1 MFQALESGVVMGS
14 IYALLAL
21 AINII
26 YSTTGIINFAHGEI
40 VMLGAMFGL
49 TFIVN
54 SGIPFLPG
62 LIMACIVIAI
72 VAIILY
78 YGTVRP
84 FGDNLAHSL
93 GWLMATLGA
102 GIVFKNIAMLVWGT
116 QPKSFPPIGG
126 SELVN
131 IFGIKILPHDI
142 WVVAITLLIAIF
154 FNVALGK
161 TILGSAIKA
170 TSFSHNVTKLM
181 GISSQKIVLTCFAMS
196 GMIAAI
202 GGILISPI
210 TFVGPEMT
218 ATIGLKGFGAAIIG
232 GVGDSRGAFA
242 GGLLLGILEALA
254 MTKVTPGYKD
264 AIAFL
269 IMIIAISL
277 KPEGIF
283 GVAYEKKV

>member
-1 MFQALESGVVMGS
+1 MFQALESGMVMGC

-26 YSTTGIINFAHGEI
+26 YSTTGIINFAHGQI

-49 TFIVN
+49 TFIVTL
-54 SGIPFLPG
+54 GLPFLPG
-62 LIMACIVIAI
+62 LLLACIVIAV

-84 FGDNLAHSL
+84 FGDKLGNSL

-102 GIVFKNIAMLVWGT
+102 GIVFTNIAMLVWGT
-116 QPKSFPPIGG
+116 QPKAFPPIGG
-126 SELVN
+126 SQLVN
-131 IFGIKILPHDI
+131 ILGIKILPHDI
-142 WVVAITLLIAIF
+142 WVLVITLVIALF
-154 FNVALGK
+154 FNVILGK
-161 TILGSAIKA
+161 TLLGSAIKA

-181 GISSQKIVLTCFAMS
+181 GISSQKIVLACFAMS
-196 GMIAAI
+196 GVIAAI
-202 GGILISPI
+202 ASALIGPI

-218 ATIGLKGFGAAIIG
+218 STIGLKGFGAAIIG
-232 GVGDSRGAFA
+232 GVGNSKGAFA

-254 MTKVTPGYKD
+254 MTQVSPGYKD

-269 IMIIAISL
+269 IMIIAISI

>member
-1 MFQALESGVVMGS
+1 MFQALESGMVMGC

-26 YSTTGIINFAHGEI
+26 YSTTGIINFAHGEL

-49 TFIVN
+49 TLIVG

-62 LIMACIVIAI
+62 LILACALIAL

-78 YGTVRP
+78 ITTVRP
-84 FGDNLAHSL
+84 FGDNLGNSL

-102 GIVFKNIAMLVWGT
+102 GIVLKNIAMLVFGT
-116 QPKSFPPIGG
+116 QPKAFPPIGG
-126 SELVN
+126 SKLIQV
-131 IFGIKILPHDI
+131 FSIKILPHDI
-142 WVVAITLLIAIF
+142 WVMVITLLIALF
-154 FNVALGK
+154 FNVVLGR

-170 TSFSHNVTKLM
+170 TSFNHNVTKLM
-181 GISSQKIVLTCFAMS
+181 GISAQKIVLICFSMS
-196 GMIAAI
+196 GIIAAI
-202 GGILISPI
+202 GGVLISPT

-218 ATIGLKGFGAAIIG
+218 TTIALKGFGAAIIG
-232 GVGDSRGAFA
+232 GVGNSKGAFA

-254 MTKVTPGYKD
+254 MTQVTPGYKD

-269 IMIIAISL
+269 IMIVAISI

>member
-1 MFQALESGVVMGS
+1 MFQALESGMVMGS

-40 VMLGAMFGL
+40 VMLGAMFAL
-49 TFIVN
+49 TFIVT
-54 SGIPFLPG
+54 SGIPFLLG
-62 LIMACIVIAI
+62 LILTCLTVAI
-72 VAIILY
+72 VAVILY
-78 YGTVRP
+78 YCTVRP
-84 FGDNLAHSL
+84 FGDKLGNSL

-102 GIVFKNIAMLVWGT
+102 GIVFTNTAMLVFGT
-116 QPKSFPPIGG
+116 QPRAFPPIGG
-126 SELVN
+126 SELVQ
-131 IFGIKILPHDI
+131 IFGIKLLPHDI
-142 WVVAITLLIAIF
+142 WVLVITLLIALF
-154 FNVALGK
+154 FNVILGK

-170 TSFSHNVTKLM
+170 TSFSHSVTKLM
-181 GISSQKIVLTCFAMS
+181 GISSQRIVLTCFAMS
-196 GMIAAI
+196 GIIAAI
-202 GGILISPI
+202 AGILISPI
-210 TFVGPEMT
+210 TFVGPQMT

-232 GVGDSRGAFA
+232 GVGNSKGAFA

-254 MTKVTPGYKD
+254 MTQVTPGYKD

-269 IMIIAISL
+269 IMIIAISI

>member
-1 MFQALESGVVMGS
+1 MFQALESGMVMGC

-26 YSTTGIINFAHGEI
+26 YSTTGIINFAHGEL

-49 TFIVN
+49 YIIVG
-54 SGIPFLPG
+54 SGIPFILG
-62 LIMACIVIAI
+62 LVLTCAFIAI

-78 YGTVRP
+78 FTTVRP
-84 FGDNLAHSL
+84 FGDNLGGSL
-93 GWLMATLGA
+93 GWLMATLGE
-102 GIVFKNIAMLVWGT
+102 GIVLKNVAMLVFGT

-142 WVVAITLLIAIF
+142 WVIVITLMIAIF
-154 FNVALGK
+154 FNVVLGK

-170 TSFSHNVTKLM
+170 TAFNHNVTKLM
-181 GISSQKIVLTCFAMS
+181 GISAQKIVIICFTLS
-196 GMIAAI
+196 GIIAAI

-218 ATIGLKGFGAAIIG
+218 TTIALKGFGAAIIG
-232 GVGDSRGAFA
+232 GVGNSKGAFA

-254 MTKVTPGYKD
+254 MTQITPGYKD
-264 AIAFL
+264 AIAFF
-269 IMIIAISL
+269 IMIIAISI

>member
-1 MFQALESGVVMGS
+1 MFQALESGMVMGS

-49 TFIVN
+49 TFIVTA
-54 SGIPFLPG
+54 GIPFLPG
-62 LIMACIVIAI
+62 LILTCVCVAVIAI
-72 VAIILY
+72 LLY

-84 FGDNLAHSL
+84 FGDKLGNSL

-102 GIVFKNIAMLVWGT
+102 SIVFTNVAMLVWGT
-116 QPKSFPPIGG
+116 QPQAFPPIGG
-126 SELVN
+126 SQLVK
-131 IFGIKILPHDI
+131 ILGIKILPHDI
-142 WVVAITLLIAIF
+142 WVRVITFLIALF
-154 FNVALGK
+154 FNVVLGK

-170 TSFSHNVTKLM
+170 TSFSHNVTRLM
-181 GISSQKIVLTCFAMS
+181 GISSQKIIIACFAMS
-196 GMIAAI
+196 GIIAAI
-202 GGILISPI
+202 AGILISPI
-210 TFVGPEMT
+210 TFVGPQMT

-232 GVGDSRGAFA
+232 GVGNSKGAFA

-254 MTKVTPGYKD
+254 MTQVTPGYKD

-269 IMIIAISL
+269 IIIAAISI